1 MLKNPQKK
9 TKEDDLKRPVARFG
23 DRDIVTITS
32 EELQEYIWQLDYEI
46 SERSVKKIFYAMNP
60 VFQLAVE
67 KGYIPANPMSKVK
80 RRINKDKPREEMK
93 IWEPDEFQLFLDE
106 FPEKDRFYY
115 FFEFLYFMGTR
126 SGEANAPYMER
137 HPFQ

>member
-1 MLKNPQKK
+1 
-9 TKEDDLKRPVARFG
+9 
-23 DRDIVTITS
+23 
-32 EELQEYIWQLDYEI
+32 
-46 SERSVKKIFYAMNP
+46 MNP

-126 SGEANAPYMER
+126 SGEANALTWNDIHFNENTVE
-137 HPFQ
+137 